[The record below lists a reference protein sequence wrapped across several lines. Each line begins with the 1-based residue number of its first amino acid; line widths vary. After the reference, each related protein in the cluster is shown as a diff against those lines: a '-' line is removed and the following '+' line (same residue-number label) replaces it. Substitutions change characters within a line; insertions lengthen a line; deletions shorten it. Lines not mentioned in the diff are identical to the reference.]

1 MAKKAMIE
9 RERKR
14 QRLVAKF
21 QEKRAALREAFK
33 TTESFEEKLA
43 LQQQLQ
49 KLPRNSSRV
58 RLNVA
63 VMFRDVQKRFTV
75 ILDYPVTF
83 SVNLHTKGFF
93 LEFEKQVGNR
103 STPSLY

>member
-58 RLNVA
+58 RLNRRCNVSGRPKA
-63 VMFRDVQKRFTV
+63 VYRHFG
-75 ILDYPVTF
+75 F
-83 SVNLHTKGFF
+83 SLHVLCELAHQGLLPGVRKASG
-93 LEFEKQVGNR
+93 
-103 STPSLY
+103 

>member
-58 RLNVA
+58 RLNRCCNVSGRPKA
-63 VMFRDVQKRFTV
+63 VYRHFGLSRHVLRELAHQGLLPGVRKA
-75 ILDYPVTF
+75 
-83 SVNLHTKGFF
+83 SW
-93 LEFEKQVGNR
+93 
-103 STPSLY
+103 

>member
-58 RLNVA
+58 RLNRRCNVSGRPKA
-63 VMFRDVQKRFTV
+63 VYRHFGLSRHV
-75 ILDYPVTF
+75 
-83 SVNLHTKGFF
+83 LHELAHQGLLPGVRKA
-93 LEFEKQVGNR
+93 
-103 STPSLY
+103 SW

>member
-1 MAKKAMIE
+1 MIE

-58 RLNVA
+58 RLNRRCNVSGRPKA
-63 VMFRDVQKRFTV
+63 VYRHFGLSRHVLRELAHQGLLPGVRKA
-75 ILDYPVTF
+75 
-83 SVNLHTKGFF
+83 SW
-93 LEFEKQVGNR
+93 
-103 STPSLY
+103 

>member
-33 TTESFEEKLA
+33 TTDSFEEKLA

-58 RLNVA
+58 RLNRRCNVSGRPKA
-63 VMFRDVQKRFTV
+63 VYRHFGLSRHVLRELAHQGLLPGVRKA
-75 ILDYPVTF
+75 
-83 SVNLHTKGFF
+83 SW
-93 LEFEKQVGNR
+93 
-103 STPSLY
+103 

>member
-9 RERKR
+9 RDRKR

-58 RLNVA
+58 RLNRRCNVSGRPKA
-63 VMFRDVQKRFTV
+63 VYRHFGLSRHVLRELAHQGLLPGVRKA
-75 ILDYPVTF
+75 
-83 SVNLHTKGFF
+83 SW
-93 LEFEKQVGNR
+93 
-103 STPSLY
+103 

>member
-33 TTESFEEKLA
+33 TSESFEEKLA

-58 RLNVA
+58 RLNRRCNVSGRPKA
-63 VMFRDVQKRFTV
+63 VYRHFGLSRHVLRELAHQGLLPGVRKA
-75 ILDYPVTF
+75 
-83 SVNLHTKGFF
+83 SW
-93 LEFEKQVGNR
+93 
-103 STPSLY
+103 

>member
-58 RLNVA
+58 RLNRRCNVSGRPKA
-63 VMFRDVQKRFTV
+63 VYRHFGLSRHVLRELAHQGLLPGVRKA
-75 ILDYPVTF
+75 
-83 SVNLHTKGFF
+83 SW
-93 LEFEKQVGNR
+93 
-103 STPSLY
+103 

>member
-33 TTESFEEKLA
+33 TTESFEEKLD

-58 RLNVA
+58 RLNRRCNVSGRPKA
-63 VMFRDVQKRFTV
+63 VYRHFGLSRHVLRELAHQGLLPGVRKA
-75 ILDYPVTF
+75 
-83 SVNLHTKGFF
+83 SW
-93 LEFEKQVGNR
+93 
-103 STPSLY
+103 

>member
-58 RLNVA
+58 RLNRRCNVSGRPKA
-63 VMFRDVQKRFTV
+63 VYRHFGLSRHVLSELAHQGLLPGVRKA
-75 ILDYPVTF
+75 
-83 SVNLHTKGFF
+83 SW
-93 LEFEKQVGNR
+93 
-103 STPSLY
+103 